1 MNYYEFLHNL
11 HNYSDAVREKG
22 EQIADNSVN
31 NREDR
36 VIRIKQQTAG
46 GVSAVTAKVLDE
58 FNYVS
63 HVRVTLDANGGVSG
77 VSCDCSEGR
86 SGRLCEH
93 TAALLA
99 RLVSEQ
105 GVDGGKSAADKD
117 AVSLE
122 GADMTGADD
131 APACDDS
138 SVTASPSQND
148 KAADCADA
156 ADFADADAGD
166 APACDDS
173 SGTASPSQND
183 KAADCADAADFADA
197 DPGELFTDSVND
209 FDEKDIML
217 GLDKPLADDADSAA
231 SDEDTKDCGSADDST
246 VL

>member
-63 HVRVTLDANGGVSG
+63 HVRVTLDADGGVNG
-77 VSCDCSEGR
+77 VSCDCSDGR

-138 SVTASPSQND
+138 SGAASPSQND

-166 APACDDS
+166 APACDDN

-183 KAADCADAADFADA
+183 KAADCADAADFADVDA
-197 DPGELFTDSVND
+197 GELFTDSVND